1 MLRRLQGTSPLLQI
15 TQPVVKIDVQST
27 RYVRGRQRCAE
38 GAGGAGGVGGA
49 QEHLET
55 ETNQQ
60 FNR

>member
-1 MLRRLQGTSPLLQI
+1 MEE
-15 TQPVVKIDVQST
+15 VA
-27 RYVRGRQRCAE
+27 RGAE